1 MLPNSMPIK
10 EYFIKIDSEL
20 KKKRMSFLFEVT
32 TQTDSIIKAS
42 YVILNLTANGLFRAI
57 KRCK

>member
-1 MLPNSMPIK
+1 MPIK